1 MGFNRIPLVP
11 GEIYHLY
18 NHAVGND
25 NLFRQE
31 ENYRYFLKKYAELL
45 TLLFDTY
52 AYCLLPNHFH
62 LLVHVKDLDSLRT
75 VDPRGFWK
83 PLGSDADAS
92 KWLAHRFGSLQ
103 NAYAK
108 AFNKRFERMG
118 PLFMPSFGR
127 KLVEDDRYFMN
138 VVQYIHFNPVY
149 HGIVQD
155 IHEWRYTSYHAYLSS
170 QSSYLARYDVLGYFG
185 GLESF
190 KISHEELEAVP
201 LDLELTSFY

>member
-25 NLFRQE
+25 NLFHQE

-45 TLLFDTY
+45 TPIFDTY

-62 LLVHVKDLDSLRT
+62 LLVHVKNLSSLRT
-75 VDPRGFWK
+75 VDPWDFWK
-83 PLGSDADAS
+83 PQGSNTDAS

-108 AFNKRFERMG
+108 AFNKRFERTG
-118 PLFMPSFGR
+118 PLLC
-127 KLVEDDRYFMN
+127 LVS
-138 VVQYIHFNPVY
+138 V
-149 HGIVQD
+149 
-155 IHEWRYTSYHAYLSS
+155 
-170 QSSYLARYDVLGYFG
+170 
-185 GLESF
+185 ES
-190 KISHEELEAVP
+190 
-201 LDLELTSFY
+201 